1 MTKVATG
8 TKQYQV
14 IIMGMEDIIL
24 ESGTIKLALLM
35 KLLVILK
42 VL

>member
-1 MTKVATG
+1 MIGVIIG
-8 TKQYQV
+8 IEQYLV
-14 IIMGMEDIIL
+14 IIMGMVDIIL
-24 ESGTIKLALLM
+24 ESGIIKLVLLM